1 MQILRNLEHMDW
13 FGSID
18 LNEPTVEDFHPG
30 VRSNETNGQVDGPY
44 TATGTRHGAYAS
56 NAGPLAGDGSGAGPS
71 ARPSLVMALVKVLRL
86 VMALVQ
92 VLRLVLRLVM
102 ALLQVLRLVMALVQV
117 LRLDRPHVLKQ
128 HYLVEVQLEF
138 RPLDGLLVQLC
149 RRASPYQVRTLG
161 AMARFNLHRKVLLQ
175 EFLSLG

>member
-1 MQILRNLEHMDW
+1 MQILRNLEQMDW

-30 VRSNETNGQVDGPY
+30 VRSNGTNGQVDGLY
-44 TATGTRHGAYAS
+44 TATGTRHGAYAN
-56 NAGPLAGDGSGAGPS
+56 NAGHLAGDGSGAGPS
-71 ARPSLVMALVKVLRL
+71 ARPS
-86 VMALVQ
+86 
-92 VLRLVLRLVM
+92 
-102 ALLQVLRLVMALVQV
+102 LVMALVQV

-149 RRASPYQVRTLG
+149 RWASPYQVRTLG
-161 AMARFNLHRKVLLQ
+161 AMARCNLHWKVLLQ
-175 EFLSLG
+175 EFLLLG